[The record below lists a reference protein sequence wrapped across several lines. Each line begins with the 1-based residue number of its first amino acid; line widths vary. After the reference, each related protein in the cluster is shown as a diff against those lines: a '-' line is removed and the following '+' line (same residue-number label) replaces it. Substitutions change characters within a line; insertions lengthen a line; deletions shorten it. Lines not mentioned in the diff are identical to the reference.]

1 MNDQWTDRLSEYLDG
16 ELTATERAAL
26 ETHLPSCADCR
37 ATLADL
43 RGVVARAQGLEPRP
57 PATNLWPGIHA
68 RLTPANRL
76 TPGRRPG
83 VSRRS
88 FSFSVPQLLAASI
101 ALVLL
106 SGGAVW
112 MALNPDRPAELV
124 SSEPGGGGGDPRGG
138 EQYASRSVTVQR
150 DAIAKLEEV
159 LARNEGQ
166 LDTATVRVVRHSLA
180 TIDRAIA
187 QAQRAIR
194 RDPNS
199 AYLKIHLA
207 NTMRQKIELLRRA
220 NALAVGES

>member
-16 ELTATERAAL
+16 DLPATERATL
-26 ETHLPSCADCR
+26 ETHLASCAECR

-43 RGVVARAQGLEPRP
+43 RGVVARAQALEPRP

-68 RLTPANRL
+68 RLTPAVRL

-83 VSRRS
+83 VDRRR
-88 FSFSVPQLLAASI
+88 FSLTAGQLLAASV

-112 MALNPDRPAELV
+112 VALNPERPAEIASDITV
-124 SSEPGGGGGDPRGG
+124 PQTQGARGA
-138 EQYASRSVTVQR
+138 ERFVSRSVTVQT
-150 DAIAKLEEV
+150 DAVLELEEA

-166 LDTATVRVVRHSLA
+166 LDTATVRVVRQSLA

-187 QAQRAIR
+187 QARRALR
-194 RDPNS
+194 RDPGN
-199 AYLKIHLA
+199 AYLNLHLS

>member
-16 ELTATERAAL
+16 ELTATERATL
-26 ETHLPSCADCR
+26 ETHLAGCAECR

-57 PATNLWPGIHA
+57 PATHLWPGIA
-68 RLTPANRL
+68 RAIRQTKSVDLAEQRGT
-76 TPGRRPG
+76 RR
-83 VSRRS
+83 RQL
-88 FSFSVPQLLAASI
+88 SFSVSQLLAASV

-112 MALNPDRPAELV
+112 VALNPDRPAELV
-124 SSEPGGGGGDPRGG
+124 SSEERQGGPRGG

-150 DAIAKLEEV
+150 DAVAELEEA
-159 LARNEGQ
+159 LARNEGL
-166 LDTATVRVVRHSLA
+166 LDTATVRVVRQSLA

-220 NALAVGES
+220 NALAVAES

>member
-16 ELTATERAAL
+16 ELPATERAAL
-26 ETHLPSCADCR
+26 ETHLASCADCR

-68 RLTPANRL
+68 RLTPGQQARVVRL
-76 TPGRRPG
+76 DRRRFSLT
-83 VSRRS
+83 VS
-88 FSFSVPQLLAASI
+88 QLLAASI

-124 SSEPGGGGGDPRGG
+124 SSEPLGGPRGG

>member
-16 ELTATERAAL
+16 ELPATERAAL
-26 ETHLPSCADCR
+26 ETHLASCADCR

-68 RLTPANRL
+68 RLTPADRL

-83 VSRRS
+83 VRR
-88 FSFSVPQLLAASI
+88 FSLTVSQLLAASI

-112 MALNPDRPAELV
+112 MTLNPDRPAEFV
-124 SSEPGGGGGDPRGG
+124 SSEPQGGPRGG

-150 DAIAKLEEV
+150 DAVAELEEA

-166 LDTATVRVVRHSLA
+166 LDTATVRVVRQSLA

-220 NALAVGES
+220 NALAAGES